1 MALIFCPP
9 SSAIKSPG
17 GSLRSSHV
25 AVIDKTARL
34 NPKYQKVKR
43 TQTRLIII
51 HTSEATL
58 ESTLRTVSEGKR
70 IPGKKEYTDGG
81 HAHYVIARNG
91 KIFYT
96 LNHRY
101 IANHAGYSMWNGEM
115 DVSGISIGIEMV
127 GYSAGKLTDAQY
139 KSVSDLIDM
148 LQRIYDLDD
157 LAVLTHAQ
165 VAYAPPNFWFR
176 HNHRGRKLCAI
187 NFDRKKAG
195 LKNAHKYD
203 PDVVA
208 GRLLPHRKLSKIFY
222 SWEDASHEKKY
233 RQTATATDNVKE
245 KSNGKESAR
254 TTRAVGKKPA
264 TDPVKRKTLDR
275 LYRKPSK
282 NRTGQ
287 VTTAASQGASTG
299 APRAKTPGVVKKK
312 PSREK
317 NAGNKDKKTI
327 AENIPTS
334 PKEENKSARF
344 GQFIAR
350 VFNNSPGRGY
360 DKAITDLKRESG
372 AKKDLG
378 AKKEGRAEKTTAPPP
393 SPTED
398 APDRATKKSTNTPPK
413 IKGQLAAKTVNNNPN
428 PAQIQPKTPAPTIQ
442 RAEKK
447 KSQQAPKASA
457 GQPKPKA
464 SDALRKKSKGNNAKL
479 IALASVQGP
488 SAGDATRKT
497 TRKAKK
503 NPAGNPP
510 PTASKTAKK
519 GPRPGKLHIRVREED
534 QKKETGKSVQPPSK
548 AARNRPG
555 SNPQKATAADVVN
568 KKSNG
573 GKTGH
578 VAIAPVQPPLS
589 GAPRA
594 TASSDGNRKAMEAK
608 TQPAARAKRKTTVA
622 HGQTATAT
630 DNVKEKSNGKESART
645 TRAAGK
651 KTATDS
657 VKRKTLDRLYRKPS
671 KSRTG
676 QVTIA
681 AIQRPI
687 NESSQSRASSVER
700 KRSSGKKPKETAK
713 ATPPAPRPKQSQP
726 QAFTGKTAYDV
737 SKKSKQVAKA
747 KIYQQLAEKKFTDG
761 ARLIEEGH
769 HIKRKAETLS
779 RKIESIKDL
788 LDLVEDLES

>member
-1 MALIFCPP
+1 MKTLRLSFRTIGWLLGMALIFCPP

-43 TQTRLIII
+43 TRTRLIII

-70 IPGKKEYTDGG
+70 SPGKKEYTDGG

-139 KSVSDLIDM
+139 KSVSGLIDM
-148 LQRIYDLDD
+148 LQRIYGLDD

-165 VAYAPPNFWFR
+165 VAYGHPNFWFQ

-208 GRLLPHRKLSKIFY
+208 GRLLPYRKLSKIFY
-222 SWEDASHEKKY
+222 SWDDASHEKKY
-233 RQTATATDNVKE
+233 RQTANATDNVKGN
-245 KSNGKESAR
+245 SRGKESAR
-254 TTRAVGKKPA
+254 TIRAAGEKTVTA
-264 TDPVKRKTLDR
+264 SVKRKTLER

-287 VTTAASQGASTG
+287 VTIAASQSVSAG
-299 APRAKTPGVVKKK
+299 APRAKTPGAVKKK

-317 NAGNKDKKTI
+317 NAGSKDKKTI

-344 GQFIAR
+344 GQFIAK
-350 VFNNSPGRGY
+350 VFNNSSERGR

-372 AKKDLG
+372 AKK
-378 AKKEGRAEKTTAPPP
+378 EGRAEKTTVPPP

-398 APDRATKKSTNTPPK
+398 VSDRATKKSTGKPPK
-413 IKGQLAAKTVNNNPN
+413 IKGQLAAKAVNNRPN
-428 PAQIQPKTPAPTIQ
+428 PAQTHPKTPAPIIP
-442 RAEKK
+442 RAEKG

-457 GQPKPKA
+457 DQPKPKA
-464 SDALRKKSKGNNAKL
+464 SEALGKKSKGNNAKL

-488 SAGDATRKT
+488 SAGDAARTT

-519 GPRPGKLHIRVREED
+519 GPRPGKLHIKVRAED
-534 QKKETGKSVQPPSK
+534 QK
-548 AARNRPG
+548 
-555 SNPQKATAADVVN
+555 TAN
-568 KKSNG
+568 
-573 GKTGH
+573 
-578 VAIAPVQPPLS
+578 
-589 GAPRA
+589 
-594 TASSDGNRKAMEAK
+594 
-608 TQPAARAKRKTTVA
+608 
-622 HGQTATAT
+622 AT
-630 DNVKEKSNGKESART
+630 DNVKENSRGEESTRT
-645 TRAAGK
+645 IRAAEK
-651 KTATDS
+651 KSVTAS
-657 VKRKTLDRLYRKPS
+657 VKRKTLERLYRKPS
-671 KSRTG
+671 KNRTG
-676 QVTIA
+676 QVTIAASQSASTGAPRAKTPGAVKKKPNREKTGKVDIA

-700 KRSSGKKPKETAK
+700 KSSSGKKPKEIAK
-713 ATPPAPRPKQSQP
+713 APPRARRPKQSQP
-726 QAFTGKTAYDV
+726 QAFTGKTAHDV
-737 SKKSKQVAKA
+737 GKKSKQAANA
-747 KIYQQLAEKKFTDG
+747 KIYQKLAEKKFTDG
-761 ARLIEEGH
+761 ARLIEEGR